1 MTLTALVPLLVLTQ
15 SAPRPD
21 AGSSPR
27 ISAIDVRPAVGLSA
41 VMVSGVPEVP
51 PEFVARVEPYTD
63 ARSAA
68 LGDVGDDGH
77 QVLIHTRFANVS
89 QLHRVSAPLG
99 MREQLTFGK
108 EPVGQASWLPG
119 DPRTIFFLQDSGGGE
134 FYQLYRLD
142 LRTGRRQL
150 LTDGKSRH
158 QTFLLSLD
166 GGRLAYSGT
175 GRNGTDTDVY
185 LADTATPT
193 TAQRLTEESGEWGPL
208 DFSPDGKRLLIQQS
222 RAIDDVDIWMVDL
235 GTRQRTRITPDPTTA
250 GKASVRAAAFSADGK
265 SVYLVT
271 DRGTEFNQL
280 IRVDLARPGS
290 PERLTPDPKWN
301 VEQLAVA
308 RDGTV
313 AFTVNEDGY
322 SKLYLLRGGK
332 RTPVVVPPGVV
343 TAILFPRRA
352 SEVLTFSIDS
362 PTSPLD
368 VWQVSV
374 KSGKLQRWTRSEVG
388 AIDSERFVAP
398 QLVRYPSTDGV
409 QIPAFLYRP
418 AVSRPGARFPV
429 VVIWHGGPESQT
441 RPYFSTFVQLLV
453 EMGMAVL
460 TPNVRGSDGYG
471 KRYLAADDG
480 VKREQSLKDIGA
492 TLDFIA
498 RQPDLDPAR
507 VAAEGGSYGG
517 YMTLA
522 SVAFYPERF
531 RCAVDVVG
539 LSSLPTFLANTS
551 AYRRDLRR
559 VEYGDERK
567 PEVRAVQERIS
578 PLNSAD
584 RIQAALYVQQGK
596 NDPRVPQSEAEQI
609 VRAVRAR
616 SKDVWYLLALDE
628 GHGFKKKETRDYAWT
643 TALYFLQQKLLVTGA
658 GPTGKP

>member
-1 MTLTALVPLLVLTQ
+1 MSLTTLVHLLLLTQ
-15 SAPRPD
+15 TVSRAD

-27 ISAIDVRPAVGLSA
+27 LSAFDVRPVAGLPAVT
-41 VMVSGVPEVP
+41 VSGVPEVP
-51 PEFVARVEPYTD
+51 PEFVARIEPYTD

-68 LGDVGDDGH
+68 VADVGDDGRE
-77 QVLIHTRFANVS
+77 VLIHTRFANVS

-108 EPVGQASWLPG
+108 EPVGKASWLPG
-119 DPRTIFFLQDSGGGE
+119 DPRTVFFLQDSGGGE

-166 GGRLAYSGT
+166 GRRLAYSGT

-193 TAQRLTEESGEWGPL
+193 TAQRLTEESGEWVPL
-208 DFSPDGKRLLIQQS
+208 DFSPDGKRLLIQQA
-222 RAIDDVDIWMVDL
+222 RAIDDVDVWMVDL
-235 GTRQRTRITPDPTTA
+235 STRQRMRITPDPTTA
-250 GKASVRAAAFSADGK
+250 GKASVREAAFSADGK

-280 IRVDLARPGS
+280 ARVDLARLGS
-290 PERLTPDPKWN
+290 PQKLTPDFKWN

-332 RTPVVVPPGVV
+332 RTPVAVPPGVV
-343 TAILFPRRA
+343 TAIRFPRRS
-352 SEVLTFSIDS
+352 SEVLAFSIDS

-368 VWQVSV
+368 TWQVSV

-388 AIDSERFVAP
+388 GIDSERFVAP
-398 QLVRYPSTDGV
+398 QLVRYPSTDGL

-418 AVSRPGARFPV
+418 AATRPGARFPV
-429 VVIWHGGPESQT
+429 VVIWHGGPESQA

-453 EMGMAVL
+453 DMGMAVL

-471 KRYLAADDG
+471 KSYLAADDG

-498 RQPDLDPAR
+498 RQPDLDAAR
-507 VAAEGGSYGG
+507 VAADGGSYGG

-539 LSSLPTFLANTS
+539 LSSLPTFLTNTS

-559 VEYGDERK
+559 AEYGDERK

-609 VRAVRAR
+609 VRAVRGR
-616 SKDVWYLLALDE
+616 GKDVWYLLALEE
-628 GHGFKKKETRDYAWT
+628 GHGFKKKETRDYGWT
-643 TALYFLQQKLLVTGA
+643 TALYFLQQKLLMTGA